1 MRVVADMKR
10 FHLWLVVA
18 VLSLVPG
25 LVSAASEG
33 WVIGKWELVYDPDGA
48 RKDWLEFA
56 ANGDAVNIWPDGERV
71 PGMYIV
77 TPQGVKAVF
86 THQGRDVIATFFFD
100 AHAGV
105 LKIVTSRTGQASLYR
120 KLH

>member
-1 MRVVADMKR
+1 MVTQPTTGAPEM
-10 FHLWLVVA
+10 L
-18 VLSLVPG
+18 LSTKFYIP
-25 LVSAASEG
+25 SPR
-33 WVIGKWELVYDPDGA
+33 PDGQ
-48 RKDWLEFA
+48 
-56 ANGDAVNIWPDGERV
+56 RV